1 MKVATVREFRD
12 RATDWMRS
20 DDVVL
25 ITRDGHPAGFWVP
38 WDQPKSLPDDLRRA
52 VFLRLA
58 EQVRKQMDA
67 AGVTEDSV
75 LKDFAASRRAR
86 R

>member
-1 MKVATVREFRD
+1 VKVATVREFRD
-12 RATDWMRS
+12 RATDFLRS
-20 DDVVL
+20 DEVVL

-58 EQVRKQMDA
+58 EQVRKHLDA
-67 AGVTEDSV
+67 AGVTVQSALEDF
-75 LKDFAASRRAR
+75 KASRRAR

>member
-1 MKVATVREFRD
+1 MRVTTVREFRD
-12 RATDWMRS
+12 RATDYLRS

-58 EQVRKQMDA
+58 EQVRQELDA
-67 AGVTEDSV
+67 AGVSENSA
-75 LKDFAASRRAR
+75 LKDFKASRRAR